1 MSAGRLGRGF
11 ADLPIEEQVRV
22 LRDHALAQELVI
34 ALLFDAVKKLG
45 VDFVW
50 PDEGGPEDVD
60 QATA

>member
-1 MSAGRLGRGF
+1 MSVGRLGRSF
-11 ADLPIEEQVRV
+11 ADLALEEQVRA

-50 PDEGGPEDVD
+50 PDDEGEVADSD
-60 QATA
+60 TA